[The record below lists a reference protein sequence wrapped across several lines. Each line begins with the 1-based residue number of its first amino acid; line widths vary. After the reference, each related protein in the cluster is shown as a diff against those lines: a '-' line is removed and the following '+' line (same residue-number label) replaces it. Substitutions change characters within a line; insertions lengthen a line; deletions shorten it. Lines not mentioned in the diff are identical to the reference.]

1 MRQSSTRSLLT
12 LAAIITALIVIDAP
26 MRSQPA
32 NAPKSSLQQFVAP
45 NIKPTQNPVEIKIS
59 SPQTNDLPLNNK
71 KASYVRMFED
81 IVRIFE
87 DIAIAPNFTPKDID
101 LRGIS
106 GGEVETQKKS
116 GRKSTETGP
125 CIGFIDNTPDHKIT
139 LTKPF
144 RYLKLQ
150 VKSSGDT
157 ILLVR
162 GPGGS
167 WCSDDVS
174 DRNPEIAG
182 DWLEGTYEVWIGS
195 YEKNA
200 SFPYLLK
207 VTETP

>member
-1 MRQSSTRSLLT
+1 M
-12 LAAIITALIVIDAP
+12 
-26 MRSQPA
+26 
-32 NAPKSSLQQFVAP
+32 
-45 NIKPTQNPVEIKIS
+45 
-59 SPQTNDLPLNNK
+59 
-71 KASYVRMFED
+71 
-81 IVRIFE
+81 FE
-87 DIAIAPNFTPKDID
+87 DIAIAPSFTPKVIE

-106 GGEVETQKKS
+106 GGEVETQKTS

-125 CIGFIDNTPDHKIT
+125 CIGFIDTTPDHKIT

-182 DWLEGTYEVWIGS
+182 DWLEGTYEVWVGS
-195 YEKNA
+195 YEKDA
-200 SFPYLLK
+200 SFPYLLQ